1 MSSRGAA
8 GGQGIRPLEAGVRRR
23 VCAGVA
29 IASVAAAV
37 KELVENALDAGA
49 TRVDVTL
56 VDSGLESIEVADD
69 GSGIRAEDLPRLCEA
84 YTTSKWPAG
93 ASVTEAPDSYGFRGQ
108 ALSALAHLSQ
118 LEVVTRCGDG
128 SADCPAT
135 RAVYAADGR
144 LQRCEP
150 AARAVGT
157 TVRAAS
163 LFGSVPVR
171 RREAVAQSKRQLQH
185 ALRQVQAL
193 ALGAPQ
199 VRLRVGLR
207 SATVSA
213 AMATPHWT
221 LVTDGGGDL
230 SKAVAAVF
238 GVEQLRALMPVEM
251 ECRVSSGLPSG
262 SDPTF
267 YTVRVSG
274 LVSRPLTHCGR
285 KSADRQVFLLQGRRP
300 VLMPKLARA
309 VSALYRQAN
318 RWQPYPALVLQ
329 VWVPRAHVD
338 INLAPDKSQALL
350 RHESEL
356 IEALERHLRG
366 VWLHSETHPV
376 VSGALADYDGVLG
389 VQRGVGAPVRAARYV
404 TEMHRKPRQDA
415 KRAEAEE
422 GALDGPENAEEEE
435 RRASR
440 ATLASAGSHRV
451 DRADASS
458 QSDAPEE
465 HTHDTS
471 SRRVQ
476 VVRVIDGK
484 AQRALRAYPMH
495 RKRRRIG
502 APEASPL
509 QYAHIGEWSTVD
521 DRAPDTASSTPPSA
535 VATVALQAAEAELER
550 TFHKRWFDD
559 MRIVGQ
565 FNLGFI
571 VARHADEVYIIDQHA
586 ADEKFHY
593 ERLQQSAVCH
603 VQRLVRPVTAAAS
616 SNDELLLREHE
627 AALTRAG
634 FTLAWPDG
642 GPTTGSARLLTVPCI
657 DGYTFDR
664 DDALELAHAF
674 HAAPYASERP
684 RPPRLNAL
692 LASRA
697 CRKSI
702 MIGMPLDRHRM
713 LQVVRH
719 LTGLAHPWNCPHG
732 RPTLRHLLSLREVY
746 AEGGEEGDVRGADG
760 DLGRAEVRAQPRR

>member
-1 MSSRGAA
+1 MSSRSAA
-8 GGQGIRPLEAGVRRR
+8 GGQGIRPLDAAVRRR

-56 VDSGLESIEVADD
+56 VDSGLDSIEVADD

-118 LEVVTRCGDG
+118 LQVVTRCGDG

-157 TVRAAS
+157 TVRVVS

-207 SATVSA
+207 SATASA
-213 AMATPHWT
+213 AMTTPHWT

-238 GVEQLRALMPVEM
+238 GVEQLRALMPIEL
-251 ECRVSSGLPSG
+251 ECRVSSGPPSG
-262 SDPTF
+262 SDPTL

-338 INLAPDKSQALL
+338 INLAPDKSRALL
-350 RHESEL
+350 RHESEVV
-356 IEALERHLRG
+356 EALERHLRG
-366 VWLHSETHPV
+366 VWLHSETHSV
-376 VSGALADYDGVLG
+376 VSGALADGDGVWSVQPG
-389 VQRGVGAPVRAARYV
+389 VEAPVRAARYV
-404 TEMHRKPRQDA
+404 TELHRTPRQGE
-415 KRAEAEE
+415 KRAGAEDGALHGEEAER
-422 GALDGPENAEEEE
+422 P
-435 RRASR
+435 ASR
-440 ATLASAGSHRV
+440 ATLASAVSHRV
-451 DRADASS
+451 DRASASS

-465 HTHDTS
+465 PTRDAS

-476 VVRVIDGK
+476 VVQVIGGE
-484 AQRALRAYPMH
+484 AERALQTYQMH

-502 APEASPL
+502 VSEASPL

-521 DRAPDTASSTPPSA
+521 DRAPDAASSTPPSA
-535 VATVALQAAEAELER
+535 AATAALQAAEAELER
-550 TFHKRWFDD
+550 TFHKRWFGD

-593 ERLQQSAVCH
+593 ERLQQSTVCQT
-603 VQRLVRPVTAAAS
+603 QRLVRPVTAATSPEDA
-616 SNDELLLREHE
+616 LLLREHE
-627 AALTRAG
+627 AVLTRAG

-657 DGYTFDR
+657 DGHTFDR

-674 HAAPYASERP
+674 HAAPCASERP

-732 RPTLRHLLSLREVY
+732 RPTLRHLVSLREVY
-746 AEGGEEGDVRGADG
+746 TEGGEERGVR
-760 DLGRAEVRAQPRR
+760 